1 MYHRRSWFSCTP
13 SLQTWHA
20 KSSRL
25 RGWMASANRMN
36 SAEYMHIAVVIFG
49 EIISGG
55 FFVSARPCR
64 RAVEVSRTPVGVVS
78 KTAGAMERRAP
89 PLQSPS
95 WPRGPRSGLSLGRSE
110 SLCTLSA
117 AVDGRSPSQRT
128 CWAWPGSQGPCFAPA
143 NRAGGSTPS
152 VTQLIKE
159 ACRSDRAAIANVVCR
174 RANQVCSS
182 KELEQAL
189 AQTPCNGCSWCQRM
203 RVSHSLRLGASTPGV
218 EDLCFG

>member
-64 RAVEVSRTPVGVVS
+64 RAIDVSRTPVGVVS
-78 KTAGAMERRAP
+78 
-89 PLQSPS
+89 QN
-95 WPRGPRSGLSLGRSE
+95 GRSDE
-110 SLCTLSA
+110 APRTATTKPQLATGPQKWVVFGPVGEFMYALSCGRRPLAFAADMLGVARFPGPLFCTSQPSRWLNSFCHSA
-117 AVDGRSPSQRT
+117 NKGGVQIRQGRNCKCSMQASK
-128 CWAWPGSQGPCFAPA
+128 PGLLLQGA
-143 NRAGGSTPS
+143 
-152 VTQLIKE
+152 
-159 ACRSDRAAIANVVCR
+159 
-174 RANQVCSS
+174 
-182 KELEQAL
+182 
-189 AQTPCNGCSWCQRM
+189 
-203 RVSHSLRLGASTPGV
+203 
-218 EDLCFG
+218 